1 MKNNTEIKQEIIKYL
16 TSVSNHLYMNSKNQI
31 VKIILAH
38 NSFVVIT
45 GDDYVIH
52 NIDYFIRYY
61 AQYSKSVIKDHLFLN
76 KKFTSIRKFES
87 IIVKHISLFNDLVH
101 YTKVIDDRNEM
112 ITILDKYYPVKENT
126 IRKKTFLDIL
136 FRK

>member
-87 IIVKHISLFNDLVH
+87 INDIHRFLQSDLRLNIV
-101 YTKVIDDRNEM
+101 TIDDKNEM